1 MLTNREIF
9 TETFPTWA
17 NLLPSETPKQ
27 FVFGNWKMNKTL
39 AEAQAFFKNF
49 VSCERL
55 SNPKIVTGI
64 IPPFTILSA
73 CRQILK
79 NSPFLLGAQTVHEAD
94 SGAFTGEISAPMLK
108 DIGVDF
114 VLIGHSERRHIFHEQ
129 NEALAKK
136 LLASIRNHIVPVLC
150 IGETLEE
157 QESGAT
163 QDILLE
169 QLTVGL
175 SLLPEKAPFILA
187 YEPVWAIGTGK
198 VANPD
203 LVQETHAFCRNAV
216 KNLVSKDTADRTP
229 ILYGGS
235 VKADNAHALTLCP
248 DVNGL
253 LVGGASLS
261 PESFLAIIQ
270 QVAIS

>member
-1 MLTNREIF
+1 MLTDKKSS
-9 TETFPTWA
+9 PTWSS
-17 NLLPSETPKQ
+17 LLPSETSQ
-27 FVFGNWKMNKTL
+27 YFVFGNWKMNKTFS
-39 AEAQAFFKNF
+39 EAQTFLKDF
-49 VSCERL
+49 VSCEIL
-55 SNPKIVTGI
+55 SNPKIITGI

-73 CRQILK
+73 CQQIIK
-79 NSPFLLGAQTVHEAD
+79 NTPIRLGAQTLHEAD
-94 SGAFTGEISAPMLK
+94 SGAFTGEVSAPMLK

-129 NEALAKK
+129 NHSLAEK
-136 LLASIRNHIVPVLC
+136 LLAALRNGIVPVLC

-157 QESGAT
+157 QEAGAT

-175 SLLPEKAPFILA
+175 SRLPEHAPFILA

-203 LVQETHAFCRNAV
+203 LVQEIHAFCRNVV
-216 KNLVSKDTADRTP
+216 KDLISKDAAERTP

-235 VKADNAHALTLCP
+235 VKADNTRALTLCP

-261 PESFLAIIQ
+261 VESFLAIIQ
-270 QVAIS
+270 QIAFS

>member
-1 MLTNREIF
+1 MLTNKEIS
-9 TETFPTWA
+9 TESSPTWS
-17 NLLPSETPKQ
+17 NLLPSETSKQ
-27 FVFGNWKMNKTL
+27 FVFGNWKMNKPL
-39 AEAQAFFKNF
+39 SEAQAFFKNF
-49 VSCERL
+49 VSNETL

-73 CRQILK
+73 CQQIIK
-79 NSPFLLGAQTVHEAD
+79 NTPIRLGAQTVHEAD

-114 VLIGHSERRHIFHEQ
+114 VLIGHSERRHVFHEQ
-129 NEALAKK
+129 NEALAEK

-175 SLLPEKAPFILA
+175 SLLPEQAPFILA

>member
-1 MLTNREIF
+1 MF
-9 TETFPTWA
+9 TDKETHRKPFPTWA
-17 NLLPSETPKQ
+17 HLLHSEPSKQ

-39 AEAQAFFKNF
+39 TEAQTFLKSFI
-49 VSCERL
+49 SSDIL
-55 SNPKIVTGI
+55 SNPQIITGI
-64 IPPFTILSA
+64 IPPFTLLSA
-73 CRQILK
+73 CQQAVSD
-79 NSPFLLGAQTVHEAD
+79 SPIFLGAQTTHEAD

-129 NEALAKK
+129 NPVLAEK
-136 LLASIRNHIVPVLC
+136 AAAAIHSGMIPVLC

-163 QDILLE
+163 QDILLN
-169 QLTVGL
+169 QLTIGL
-175 SLLPEKAPFILA
+175 SKLPEQASFILA

-198 VANPD
+198 IAHPD
-203 LVQETHAFCRNAV
+203 LVQETHAFCRKTIAS
-216 KNLVSKDTADRTP
+216 LFSKDIAERTP

-235 VKADNAHALTLCP
+235 VKADNARSLALCP

-261 PESFLAIIQ
+261 SENFLSIIQ
-270 QVAIS
+270 QIDIP